1 MTSADTL
8 SSTMLTRKIV
18 FHNQSHIKDN
28 KCVRLN
34 DEEIYEIVGTKKYET
49 RKFKDKCFFK

>member
-18 FHNQSHIKDN
+18 FRNQSPIKDN

-34 DEEIYEIVGTKKYET
+34 DEEIYETVGTKKSET